1 MTGIINV
8 LKPPMMTSNGV
19 VGAVKKLLK
28 EQHVGHTGTLDPNAA
43 GVLPVCIGKATKVAE
58 FLLADEKEYV
68 GEMLF
73 GMETDTCDTEG
84 SVLYSSA
91 KRPTEAEV
99 LNALEGFRG
108 EIRQIPPM
116 YSSIKID
123 GKRAYE
129 IARQGKSVEIMPRQV
144 EIKDIQLV
152 SFEPDRAQIWV
163 RCSKGTYIRSLVRD
177 LGRILGCYAVLSLL
191 IRTRSGMFVLDE
203 AHTLEEVEQAQKNNE
218 LSSVMICVNDA
229 MKHFTAVDFD
239 ERLRGRLAC
248 GNALPVDS
256 LMQNQHLT
264 EGQKVRVLCS
274 GELIGLGEI
283 KRGERGLLIV
293 QPTKV
298 LIE

>member
-43 GVLPVCIGKATKVAE
+43 GVLPICVGKATKVAE
-58 FLLADEKEYV
+58 FLLAEEKEYI
-68 GEMLF
+68 GEIFF
-73 GMETDTCDTEG
+73 GIETDTCDTEG
-84 SVLYSSA
+84 SVLYSSS
-91 KRPTEAEV
+91 KRPTKAEV
-99 LNALEGFRG
+99 LNALERFRG
-108 EIRQIPPM
+108 EIPQVPPM
-116 YSSIKID
+116 YSSIKIE

-129 IARQGKSVEIMPRQV
+129 IARQGKSVEITPRKV

-152 SFEPDRAQIWV
+152 SFESDRARIWV

-177 LGRILGCYAVLSLL
+177 LGRMLGCYAVLSLL
-191 IRTRSGMFVLDE
+191 IRTKSGMFAIDG
-203 AHTLEEVEQAQKNNE
+203 AHTLEEVQQAQEKNE
-218 LSSVMICVNDA
+218 LSSVVIGVNEA
-229 MKHFTAVDFD
+229 MKHFMAVEFD
-239 ERLRGRLAC
+239 KRFRGRLAC
-248 GNALPVDS
+248 GNALPADR
-256 LMQNQHLT
+256 LMQSQGLL
-264 EGQKVRVLCS
+264 EKQMVRILCG

-283 KRGERGLLIV
+283 KRGEKGLLIV